1 MNPNEVMSHSDQ
13 TLILV
18 TGSIVVLLILGGF
31 IWWLNYNYEKRN
43 KKSHNPHRKLVTPPN
58 KPHGVTQSKSAKG
71 TIL

>member
-1 MNPNEVMSHSDQ
+1 MNPTESAVHAELQ
-13 TLILV
+13 TVLIY
-18 TGSIVVLLILGGF
+18 GSLVVLLALGGF